1 MTHQNAVEMMAAERY
16 LLDEMS
22 ELERYNFEEHFF
34 DCDECAEEMRL
45 GSRLRSEAAAL
56 FPAASASAG
65 QVVQMSD
72 FARRSRPAWVPSLKV
87 AVPWA
92 AAAMLALALT
102 YQVQGPGPGDATLVE
117 QDAQA
122 LTPVSLRPATR
133 GAVPVVALPAESGSV
148 ALALDVNMGD
158 PGDFIRYQ
166 LTRDDGTVLS
176 NGRAQVP
183 AAGTPF
189 LLMVPADKL
198 RTGGPFVLT
207 IGSDDNIGTPSEY
220 PFTAIAR

>member
-1 MTHQNAVEMMAAERY
+1 MTHQNAVETMAAERY

-22 ELERYNFEEHFF
+22 EIERYSFEEHFF

-56 FPAASASAG
+56 FPAASTSAG
-65 QVVQMSD
+65 QVVEMSE
-72 FARRSRPAWVPSLKV
+72 FTRRARPAWVPSLKV

-102 YQVQGPGPGDATLVE
+102 YQVQGPGDATLVE
-117 QDAQA
+117 QDARA

-133 GAVPVVALPAESGSV
+133 GAVPMVTLPAESGSV

-176 NGRAQVP
+176 SGRTQVP
-183 AAGTPF
+183 AAGTPL

-198 RTGGPFVLT
+198 RAGGPFVLT